1 MTGFIV
7 SDLFTRSSVIETIR
21 WNFSSLLVHF
31 HNQFFKQTR
40 GIPQGSILSFPLC
53 NLYLREFEKRVLSPV
68 VHSPFQTTV
77 IRFVDDY
84 LFITSDK
91 SVITQLENYVRIW
104 CGLFSRVAEEEQV
117 QSIQHSSREPKA
129 ALFRCSE
136 WSGNGGGSSHF
147 VVRLHDQQQTQIHIH
162 QLFEIHR
169 LSQIQSSASLRFS
182 LYRRLMR

>member
-1 MTGFIV
+1 MLIPLDIDISSFFRKYVDSKEIVVTGFIV

-91 SVITQLENYVRIW
+91 SVITQLENYVRI
-104 CGLFSRVAEEEQV
+104 
-117 QSIQHSSREPKA
+117 
-129 ALFRCSE
+129 
-136 WSGNGGGSSHF
+136 
-147 VVRLHDQQQTQIHIH
+147 
-162 QLFEIHR
+162 
-169 LSQIQSSASLRFS
+169 
-182 LYRRLMR
+182 